1 MACSVAWRAY
11 RLRGVRPCLFAF
23 SRGATVIA
31 SLEAGRLT
39 RSHSR
44 RVPPRLGF
52 RAGTAR
58 EPRACAHSKP
68 LWRGGSCRATRYAGN
83 GRPLDDARGRC
94 GGGISLVVRFRR
106 ARGVER
112 QQLKWF
118 AFSGVV
124 FCAVFAIGPVLW
136 YLPESPGTEWIW
148 TVLFLLGASTIPVA
162 VGIAI
167 LHYRLYEIDLLSIS
181 IPDREL
187 CLAGR
192 CVPLPGDG
200 SALACHVLGHLVLV
214 GLRDQVN
221 RYEGY
226 GGHREYVEGY

>member
-1 MACSVAWRAY
+1 LACSVAWRAY

-58 EPRACAHSKP
+58 EPRACAHSRL

-94 GGGISLVVRFRR
+94 GGGYLISGAFPSSTRSGAPTTQVVCLLRR
-106 ARGVER
+106 CLLRRLRHRSSVVVPARVPGNRVDLDSTFPARSEHHPG
-112 QQLKWF
+112 
-118 AFSGVV
+118 SGWDRDP
-124 FCAVFAIGPVLW
+124 AL
-136 YLPESPGTEWIW
+136 SP
-148 TVLFLLGASTIPVA
+148 
-162 VGIAI
+162 
-167 LHYRLYEIDLLSIS
+167 
-181 IPDREL
+181 
-187 CLAGR
+187 
-192 CVPLPGDG
+192 
-200 SALACHVLGHLVLV
+200 
-214 GLRDQVN
+214 LRDRPPKYLNSGQ
-221 RYEGY
+221 RTLPSWSLRPAPGRWLRSRLPRP
-226 GGHREYVEGY
+226 GPSRPRRSP